1 MYEKTPQNIFGHTLV
16 ETGRMI
22 KMYNLKVFAL
32 KKFDIT
38 PEQFVILSILD
49 DNSNLH
55 QMQLCKLL
63 YKDRSNMARL
73 IGVLEK
79 KGLVKKIPGVDK
91 RLVNKI
97 QITPE
102 GKKLKDIIV
111 PVIKESRTKL
121 LNNISDEELNFCIK
135 VFSKIQENLKA

>member
-16 ETGRMI
+16 ETGRLI
-22 KMYNLKVFAL
+22 KMYNLKVFAQEG
-32 KKFDIT
+32 FDIT

-55 QMQLCKLL
+55 QMQLCELL

-73 IGVLEK
+73 ISVLES
-79 KGLVKKIPGVDK
+79 KGLIKKLPSVDK

-97 QITPE
+97 QITE
-102 GKKLKDIIV
+102 KGKKLKDIIV
-111 PVIKESRTKL
+111 PVIKKSRNKF
-121 LNNISDEELNFCIK
+121 LNNISDEELNYCIK
-135 VFSKIQENLKA
+135 VFSKIQNNLTE